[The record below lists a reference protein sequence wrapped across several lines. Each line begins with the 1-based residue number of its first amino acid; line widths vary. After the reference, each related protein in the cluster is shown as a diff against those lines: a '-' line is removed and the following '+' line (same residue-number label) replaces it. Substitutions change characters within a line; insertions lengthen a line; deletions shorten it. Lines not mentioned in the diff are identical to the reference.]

1 MEIKPTISTNREP
14 NEPKKWDEGYWDEGY
29 WDTILGRFIGI
40 AVTTANRIKA
50 MVSREKPK
58 ISK

>member
-14 NEPKKWDEGYWDEGY
+14 NEPKKWDEGY